1 MVVNKQKLIELGLQY
16 NFLNYID
23 HETPRNYF
31 PYPVDVYTDTD
42 DMADLRLS
50 IHELHVLL
58 RAIYEQVDIV

>member
-16 NFLNYID
+16 NFLNYVD

-31 PYPVDVYTDTD
+31 PHPVDVYMDAHD
-42 DMADLRLS
+42 AADLRLS

-58 RAIYEQVDIV
+58 RAIYEEVDIV